1 MRDPIRCTLS
11 PHLRL
16 PTVTQRQ
23 WVKNVS
29 RNEQGLLAE
38 VKQCPAVSNSISLS
52 LSLSLY
58 LSLYLS
64 LSIYLSLFLS
74 LSSSC
79 IRSRFGFLFPF
90 SVTVLTFSASCLFS
104 LTPRLRN
111 SIKSTETMIS
121 TRVARKS
128 SSSKNREPLV
138 MERSIKEPGLTDF
151 DTFYRHNDGVTRI
164 FFHSQAMQY
173 LADNTVTI

>member
-52 LSLSLY
+52 LFLSLSLSIY
-58 LSLYLS
+58 

-128 SSSKNREPLV
+128 SSSKNREPV
-138 MERSIKEPGLTDF
+138 G
-151 DTFYRHNDGVTRI
+151 DGKVDKGARLDGFWYFLSAQWWSYSNLFPFASNAI
-164 FFHSQAMQY
+164 SSG
-173 LADNTVTI
+173 

>member
-1 MRDPIRCTLS
+1 
-11 PHLRL
+11 
-16 PTVTQRQ
+16 
-23 WVKNVS
+23 
-29 RNEQGLLAE
+29 
-38 VKQCPAVSNSISLS
+38 
-52 LSLSLY
+52 
-58 LSLYLS
+58 
-64 LSIYLSLFLS
+64 
-74 LSSSC
+74 
-79 IRSRFGFLFPF
+79 
-90 SVTVLTFSASCLFS
+90 
-104 LTPRLRN
+104 
-111 SIKSTETMIS
+111 MIS

>member
-16 PTVTQRQ
+16 PTVTARQ

-38 VKQCPAVSNSISLS
+38 VKQCPAVSNSISLF
-52 LSLSLY
+52 
-58 LSLYLS
+58 LS
-64 LSIYLSLFLS
+64 LSIYFCLSLFISLS
-74 LSSSC
+74 LSPSC
-79 IRSRFGFLFPF
+79 IRSRVRFLFPF